1 MSPMDNK
8 PEYQDLQYQDIAFD
22 SYVRRRQESLQTEI
36 PRSQDHFEI
45 EPAHQKLIKT
55 SSHFFLSTV
64 TGAGW
69 PYVQHRGGPEGFVH
83 VLNPLKLGWLEFHGN
98 NQFVNTGNVDRD
110 SRVCMF
116 FIDYATRKRLKLFG
130 TAQVIEKADDPKL
143 MDTLRQV
150 NGREI
155 RSPYER
161 AMVVD
166 IISADSNCSKYI
178 KPRYTKEQVDER
190 IDLYRQDI
198 KDLKQQVEELN
209 AQVEQLQAQLGRA

>member
-1 MSPMDNK
+1 MPPMK
-8 PEYQDLQYQDIAFD
+8 KQLEYQDIAFD
-22 SYVRRRQESLQTEI
+22 GYVRKRQELLQTEI
-36 PRSQDHFEI
+36 PRTHEHFEI
-45 EPAHQKLIKT
+45 EPAYQKLIKGA
-55 SSHFFLSTV
+55 SHFFLSTV

-83 VLNPLKLGWLEFHGN
+83 VLSPTQLGWLEFHGN

-130 TAQVIEKADDPKL
+130 YARVVEKADDPDLMEKL
-143 MDTLRQV
+143 RHV
-150 NGREI
+150 SGREI
-155 RSPYER
+155 RSPHER

-166 IISADSNCSKYI
+166 VVAADSNCSKYI

-198 KDLKQQVEELN
+198 KELKQ
-209 AQVEQLQAQLGRA
+209 QVEQLQAELAQINHTERA